1 MKSWQVVDTG
11 YLLFE
16 DKQGKTALITAET
29 LGDML
34 NRQKVGL
41 RGSSLIRTVLN
52 QLSVLSPESVR
63 RALWGMGSPPSGY
76 LLSPESLRTRC
87 ANGHGLRPNGD
98 AERKACR

>member
-34 NRQKVGL
+34 NRQKVGVGGIKSY
-41 RGSSLIRTVLN
+41 RNRIK
-52 QLSVLSPESVR
+52 SVISPES
-63 RALWGMGSPPSGY
+63 
-76 LLSPESLRTRC
+76 
-87 ANGHGLRPNGD
+87 
-98 AERKACR
+98 

>member
-34 NRQKVGL
+34 NRQKVGW
-41 RGSSLIRTVLN
+41 GD
-52 QLSVLSPESVR
+52 QVLSEP
-63 RALWGMGSPPSGY
+63 Y
-76 LLSPESLRTRC
+76 
-87 ANGHGLRPNGD
+87 
-98 AERKACR
+98 